1 MDPQNLLTTI
11 VQVAATF
18 IGFTGIIFAI
28 GKYSQGGWSHPE
40 RAAVLHLLLPSIAA
54 LFLAFLPLLAASAAE
69 PGPVQWRVW
78 NLLSALIHL
87 PMVTNAALLK
97 WRGQL
102 IEPVPLSNVLVP
114 GGYVVILANLIVV
127 VGFLE
132 GLSATV
138 FAASLVWF
146 LLISSVQLALLILTH
161 TREGR

>member
-1 MDPQNLLTTI
+1 MDSQNLLTTI

-28 GKYSQGGWSHPE
+28 GKYSQGGWSDAE

-54 LFLAFLPLLAASAAE
+54 LFLAFLPLLAASGFE
-69 PGPVQWRVW
+69 PGPGQWRVW
-78 NLLSALIHL
+78 NLLSVLIHL

-114 GGYVVILANLIVV
+114 GGYVVIVANLIVV
-127 VGFLE
+127 AGFFQ
-132 GLSATV
+132 GIAATV

-161 TREGR
+161 TREG

>member
-1 MDPQNLLTTI
+1 MDSQNLLTTI

-28 GKYSQGGWSHPE
+28 GKYSQGGWNDAE

-54 LFLAFLPLLAASAAE
+54 LFLAFLPILAASGIEAG
-69 PGPVQWRVW
+69 PGQWRLW
-78 NLLSALIHL
+78 NLLSALVHL
-87 PMVTNAALLK
+87 PMVTNAARLK

-102 IEPVPLSNVLVP
+102 IEPVPISNVLVP
-114 GGYVVILANLIVV
+114 GGNAVILTNFIVV
-127 VGFLE
+127 AGVLQR
-132 GLSATV
+132 LSVTI

-161 TREGR
+161 TRQDR